1 MRMRSKLRLLTGA
14 AFFGPSVLAMLSPAL
29 AQDATVLT
37 PIVVDGVGSENPTAP
52 VKGYVARSSAT
63 ASKTGRA
70 LIETQQSVSIVTKDL
85 ITAQNAQTLGQALGY
100 TPGVVSQPFGADP
113 RFDSPSIRGFDGRQ
127 AQFLN
132 GLRMMRTAGAPALEI
147 YGLERVEVLRGPASV
162 MYGQGNPGGLINM
175 ISKRPVFEAFGEVGI
190 QAGSYDTYQT
200 MFDIGGPVG
209 ERDDFAYRLT
219 GLARDAG
226 VQTDGLDNDRLFI
239 APALTWQP
247 DNDTKLTI
255 LTSIQSDNPSTPSGL
270 PPQLTLNATGYTLP
284 RDFSVGD
291 ESFDKSDRTLNN
303 LGYEFEHRL
312 DETWTFRQN
321 FRFSNLDWDY
331 QALGM
336 ATAGLAPDGR
346 TLRRNATYQS
356 ELLNTVN
363 VDNNL
368 QAEFSTGEI
377 DHTLL
382 FGLDYRYFDN
392 KVETQFWSATPLNMF
407 NPVYGGPIA
416 LTAKT
421 LHTNVQSE
429 LSQVGVYVQDE
440 LAYDNWRA
448 TLALR
453 QDWTSSEGGSKNEI
467 SGITRPLDQN
477 DHKLTGRAGISYLFD
492 GGIAPYVSYAT
503 SFEPVVGVDIN
514 NNPLKPTSGEQVE
527 AGVKYQPE
535 GWNGFLTA
543 AVYDLKQENVSRTIL
558 GVPYQIGEVH
568 VQGLELE
575 GVASLAE
582 GLDLRAAYTYM
593 KSEIVAGTDDGNRV
607 DNVPEHAASLWLN
620 YTFQEGTA
628 LDGLGVGGGVRYV
641 GQRYGNTANTFDLEG
656 VALFDAALTYSKN
669 GYKASLN
676 IQNIADEN
684 YMASC
689 TSFGC
694 YYGDGRTVMGK
705 LTYTW

>member
-70 LIETQQSVSIVTKDL
+70 LIETQQSVSVVTKDQ

-209 ERDDFAYRLT
+209 ERGDFAYRLT

-247 DNDTKLTI
+247 DDDTKLTI

-421 LHTNVQSE
+421 LHTNVKSE

-641 GQRYGNTANTFDLEG
+641 GQRYGNTTNTFNLEG
-656 VALFDAALTYSKN
+656 VTLFDAALTYSKN

>member
-14 AFFGPSVLAMLSPAL
+14 AFFGPSVAAMLSPAL

-190 QAGSYDTYQT
+190 QAGSYDNYQT

-247 DNDTKLTI
+247 DDDTKLTI

-291 ESFDKSDRTLNN
+291 ESFDRSDRTQNN
-303 LGYEFEHRL
+303 FGYEFEHRF

-641 GQRYGNTANTFDLEG
+641 GQRYGNTTNTFNLEG
-656 VALFDAALTYSKN
+656 VTLFDAALTYSKN